1 MPRLAASMPAAD
13 FRCGTEPARS
23 PSGFSAAGG
32 PDRHHR
38 TAALEWR
45 PMPRPRA
52 VSRSGDAVITNS
64 ELARIFNEI
73 GDMLEIAGEVVYK
86 AVAYRRVA
94 DAVER
99 YPDDVAALFRR
110 GEPPKLPG
118 AGEALTAKL
127 AELAETGRLE
137 YHERLRAK
145 VPAGVLEML
154 QIPGVGPRTVRTLWE
169 SLGIDSLDAL
179 RAAAESG
186 GLRHV
191 KGLSARTEQNI
202 LEGIARLGRRST
214 RLLLHDADEM
224 IAALL
229 ARLRDVP
236 GVRRI
241 EVAGSLRRRRPT
253 IGDLDVLAATDDPR
267 RLIDALDHLPEVEKV
282 IAAGV
287 DKSSIAVR
295 DGPRVD
301 LMVCPPAAWGSHLVH
316 FTGSAEHNIA
326 LRGMALDRG
335 WSLSEKG
342 FKVVETGELL
352 LDAEEEDVYARLGM
366 PWIAPELRE
375 GGGEVEAAL
384 SGRLPSLVTHDD
396 VRGDTHTHSDW
407 TDGVDTIEVMARAA
421 RDLGHEYI
429 VLTDHSP
436 SLGITRGLLPEQV
449 EAQRAEIDR
458 LNAELAPFRILHGTE
473 LEIRADA
480 TLDYPDELLA
490 RFDVVIASIHTGR
503 NQPAEQLT
511 RRALAA
517 LENPHVDV
525 LAHPSGRIVNRRDP
539 LPLDWPRVFEAAAR
553 TGTALEI
560 NGSPRLDLD
569 DSLAR
574 AAGRAGARL
583 TLASDAHR
591 TEELGQQ
598 RYAVDLARR
607 AWLEPDQVLVSR
619 SAADLLELLA

>member
-1 MPRLAASMPAAD
+1 
-13 FRCGTEPARS
+13 
-23 PSGFSAAGG
+23 
-32 PDRHHR
+32 
-38 TAALEWR
+38 
-45 PMPRPRA
+45 MPRPRS
-52 VSRSGDAVITNS
+52 VSRSGDAVISNA

-73 GDMLEIAGEVVYK
+73 GDMLDIQGEVLYK

-99 YPDDVAALFRR
+99 YPDDVASLFLR

-118 AGEALTAKL
+118 AGAALTAKL

-137 YHERLRAK
+137 YHERLRAQ
-145 VPAGVLEML
+145 VPDGVLEML
-154 QIPGVGPRTVRTLWE
+154 RVPGVGPRTVRLLHETLG
-169 SLGIDSLDAL
+169 LDSLEAL

-202 LEGIARLGRRST
+202 LEGISRIERRSST
-214 RLLLHDADEM
+214 RLLIHDADAL
-224 IAALL
+224 IADRVS
-229 ARLRDVP
+229 RLREVK
-236 GVRRI
+236 GVRRL
-241 EVAGSLRRRRPT
+241 EAAGSLRRRRPT
-253 IGDLDVLAATDDPR
+253 IGDLDLLAAVDDASAV
-267 RLIDALDHLPEVEKV
+267 IAALDGLREVEKV
-282 IAAGV
+282 LSAGT
-287 DKSSIAVR
+287 DKSSIVLR
-295 DGPRVD
+295 EGPRVD
-301 LMVCPPAAWGSHLVH
+301 LMVCPPEAWGTHLVH
-316 FTGSAEHNIA
+316 FTGNKDHNIA

-342 FKVVETGELL
+342 FKVMETGELL
-352 LDAEEEDVYARLGM
+352 LDAEEADVYERLGL
-366 PWIAPELRE
+366 PWIPPELRK
-375 GGGEVEAAL
+375 GDGEIEAARQN
-384 SGRLPSLVTHDD
+384 RLPKLVTHDD
-396 VRGDTHTHSDW
+396 VRGDTHVHSDW
-407 TDGVDTIEVMARAA
+407 TDGVDSIEVMARAA
-421 RDLGHEYI
+421 RDIGHEYI

-436 SLGITRGLLPEQV
+436 SLGVARGLTPDRV
-449 EAQRAEIDR
+449 EAQGAEIAR

-480 TLDYPDELLA
+480 SLDYPDELLA

-503 NQPAEQLT
+503 NQSSEQLT

-517 LENPHVDV
+517 IEHPGVDII
-525 LAHPSGRIVNRRDP
+525 AHPSGRIVNRRDP

-569 DSLAR
+569 DALAR
-574 AAGRAGARL
+574 AAGMAGALL

-607 AWLEPDQVLVSR
+607 AWLGPEQLLATR
-619 SAADLLELLA
+619 TADELLEMLA